1 MSKYMKFCDIDSLSE
16 KGCLS
21 ATFLKFIALLC
32 MTVDHLGAYS
42 FEIPIIGKYAGTLRS
57 IGRIAAPLFLY
68 FVVESYKKT
77 GDKKRL
83 FTRLYVAAAIVGICN
98 YLMSSIIVNVD
109 FGNILHTFTW
119 TVGILYLFD
128 KSKEAY
134 TAKNYKMLALGLSFA
149 AAIIIILC
157 SIDLF
162 LTRLES
168 AGIMGVSNDAVRRTH
183 DIFLA
188 VLRTPRLLEYSF
200 GFVFLGIVW
209 YFQKSRLAQCIS
221 FVVLCIVS
229 RLLPFGYHSKL
240 LDLSNLRAISLPMM
254 VMFVVLI
261 ALYNGKRGRGMKYFF
276 YIYYPV
282 HCYII
287 VIATKLMGYI

>member
-1 MSKYMKFCDIDSLSE
+1 MSKYMKLSDIGSSSE

-42 FEIPIIGKYAGTLRS
+42 FEIPIIGKYADTLRAV
-57 IGRIAAPLFLY
+57 GRIAAPMFLY

-77 GDKKRL
+77 SDKKRL
-83 FTRLYVAAAIVGICN
+83 LVRLYVAAAIVGICN
-98 YLMSSIIVNVD
+98 YLVSSIIINVD

-119 TVGILYLFD
+119 TVGILYLFEI
-128 KSKEAY
+128 SKTAY
-134 TAKNYKMLALGLSFA
+134 TSKKYKSVALWLSIA
-149 AAIIIILC
+149 TAIIIILY
-157 SIDLF
+157 SIDIYL
-162 LTRLES
+162 
-168 AGIMGVSNDAVRRTH
+168 VRRTH
-183 DIFLA
+183 EIFIS
-188 VLRTPRLLEYSF
+188 VLSTPRMLEYSF
-200 GFVFLGIVW
+200 GFVFLGVVW
-209 YFQKSRLAQCIS
+209 YFQKTRLAHCIS

-229 RLLPFGYHSKL
+229 RLLPGGFHSAFFN
-240 LDLSNLRAISLPMM
+240 LSYLRVMSLPVMA
-254 VMFVVLI
+254 MFVVLI

-287 VIATKLMGYI
+287 VIATKLMVSYSS